1 MTDKQITIDE
11 MEINPNDWLE
21 PYKPIPA
28 CEIKDCN
35 HLVYAG
41 NNVYGCRIAEDGLVC
56 DDFNNDDECCMY
68 RQLEYYKETL
78 KAKEQRIVEHNKTIK
93 AKEQECEELKKI
105 INEAKNS
112 KLDLNSFFAIEATV
126 GEYQLELDQLKAEVK
141 SKTEY
146 IQEQRDIINQYSK
159 EIEMYKKCQ
168 GKRASKREEEL
179 KAENKHLN
187 DLLNQALKELE
198 KTRETLT
205 EIKEIA
211 EVNSINTCWTAINLC
226 VDCDEIKECGL
237 QSPFEKLKAII
248 QKISEVIYE

>member
-1 MTDKQITIDE
+1 MTDKQIIIDG
-11 MEINPNDWLE
+11 IDVSG
-21 PYKPIPA
+21 
-28 CEIKDCN
+28 CEFYLPHSEKCGCIVDDN
-35 HLVYAG
+35 G
-41 NNVYGCRIAEDGLVC
+41 NNNLLCRE
-56 DDFNNDDECCMY
+56 Y
-68 RQLEYYKETL
+68 RDCYYKRMSHTGQEKDIYKNENKELYNQL
-78 KAKEQRIVEHNKTIK
+78 KC
-93 AKEQECEELKKI
+93 KEQECEEKSWEIGNLGYKI
-105 INEAKNS
+105 KHQRKEIN
-112 KLDLNSFFAIEATV
+112 IR
-126 GEYQLELDQLKAEVK
+126 LEQLDQLKAEVK

-211 EVNSINTCWTAINLC
+211 EKIDDSGGCAYGDY
-226 VDCDEIKECGL
+226 DCNNCSSLEQETVCTYKVK
-237 QSPFEKLKAII
+237 KLIL
-248 QKISEVIYE
+248 QKISEVEDANV